1 MKRKQLKFIG
11 YFLIVGL
18 IATLTLGATA
28 CSAKTSSS
36 TTTTIVTTNTPTLSS
51 IAVAPASP
59 ASLMVGSTQQFT
71 ATGTYSDNSIADIT
85 SQVTWV
91 SDNTG
96 TATILTG
103 LATGV
108 TIGTADITASMSG
121 ITSLPVSLTVLAAA
135 LTTSTTPTTTSE
147 VTLSFIAVAPASPS
161 SLAVGSTQ
169 AFTAS
174 GIYSDGSKAYITS
187 QVAWASDT
195 TGTATIDSTGLA
207 TGVATGTTNITA
219 ALSGIT
225 SPAVGLTVVAA
236 TSTTTSP

>member
-1 MKRKQLKFIG
+1 
-11 YFLIVGL
+11 
-18 IATLTLGATA
+18 
-28 CSAKTSSS
+28 
-36 TTTTIVTTNTPTLSS
+36 
-51 IAVAPASP
+51 
-59 ASLMVGSTQQFT
+59 
-71 ATGTYSDNSIADIT
+71 
-85 SQVTWV
+85 
-91 SDNTG
+91 
-96 TATILTG
+96 
-103 LATGV
+103 
-108 TIGTADITASMSG
+108 
-121 ITSLPVSLTVLAAA
+121 VLAAA

-219 ALSGIT
+219 ALSGIS